1 MEVIGVGARARVAA
15 RRGTEPRVLLNGVLR
30 PDSNISNGLFRAS
43 YLNAIARYLTVVWT
57 HHGAGV
63 SLTYPTNETFTP
75 PSQNEER
82 RKRRTEERGG
92 RTTREKR

>member
-15 RRGTEPRVLLNGVLR
+15 RRGAELRVPLNGILR
-30 PDSNISNGLFRAS
+30 PDSNVSNGLFRAS
-43 YLNAIARYLTVVWT
+43 YLNAIPRYLTVVWT
-57 HHGAGV
+57 RHGAGV

-82 RKRRTEERGG
+82 RRRRTEERGG
-92 RTTREKR
+92 TTTREKR